1 MWTYLCALCGC
12 MQLYL
17 YIYIYIYMQLSL
29 CGGDGHA
36 LANLIARGGVN
47 QTPAQIM
54 QI

>member
-1 MWTYLCALCGC
+1 MRTVWMHA
-12 MQLYL
+12 
-17 YIYIYIYMQLSL
+17 IIYMQLSL